1 MTAIGRALRRVALAG
16 FVFLC
21 GMSAAAQPAL
31 AESVL
36 PKGKAAYEVIPAP
49 DLSVPEPLYRISP
62 GDAISV
68 SIFQEEDLSVDKVIV
83 DESGMIQLPLIGEVA
98 AQGRSATELSQVI
111 AARLAAR
118 YLRDPK
124 VVVGVAERSQQV
136 VAVEGQVN
144 EPGVFPID
152 RTYTLLSALARAK
165 SPTRVAKLD
174 EVVVFRTVNG
184 HRVGAMFDLRDIR
197 NGKAPDPQ
205 IMGGDTVVVGFSA
218 IKGAFRDILTM
229 APLFNIFTQF

>member
-1 MTAIGRALRRVALAG
+1 MTAIGTALRRVALAG

-21 GMSAAAQPAL
+21 GMSAMAPSAL

-49 DLSVPEPLYRISP
+49 DLSAPEPLYRISP

-68 SIFQEEDLSVDKVIV
+68 SVFQEEDLSVEKVIV

-165 SPTRVAKLD
+165 SPTRVAKLN

-184 HRVGAMFDLRDIR
+184 HRVGAIFDLRDIR
-197 NGKAPDPQ
+197 TGKAPDPQ

-229 APLFNIFTQF
+229 APLFNVFTQF

>member
-1 MTAIGRALRRVALAG
+1 MSAIDSALRRIALCAG
-16 FVFLC
+16 LVLAAC
-21 GMSAAAQPAL
+21 GLAVQPAW
-31 AESVL
+31 ADSVL
-36 PKGKAAYEVIPAP
+36 PQGKAAYAVIPAP
-49 DLSVPEPLYRISP
+49 DLSAPEPLYRISP

-68 SIFQEEDLSVDKVIV
+68 SVFQEADLSVDKVLV

-124 VVVGVAERSQQV
+124 VVVGVTERSEQV

-165 SPTRVAKLD
+165 SPTRVAKLN

-184 HRVGAMFDLRDIR
+184 RRVGAIFDLRDIR
-197 NGKAPDPQ
+197 TGRAADPQ
-205 IMGGDTVVVGFSA
+205 IMGGDTVVVGFSS

-229 APLFNIFTQF
+229 APLFNVFTQF